1 MPLKFITKAVRQSLR
16 RFGQSRDA
24 FRRGFSKALLDRAPR
39 PLKVIKPQIV
49 FVRWDGKLGDSI
61 VLSWVYA
68 ALAQQRPDLQVTV
81 LTHGAL
87 VDLHHKGF
95 GVTDVVACSKR
106 PSWRALWRLARSVYG
121 AQAIVHLSESFK
133 PRDFLFLK
141 LARPAQV
148 VGLDDAT
155 ESVSFKLGR
164 KTENTHFSQKLVPW
178 LQTLGV
184 AQPNIQYVV
193 PFDETLQKAVQAH
206 WPASPVIGFCPFSA
220 GGGRTFSFPVM
231 EKLIRLMRTHTAWP
245 IALLGTPE
253 RHVQLTQWVEKLKD
267 DQIFVVDPSNGL
279 NGLFAHVRQCDCI
292 VTVDTAVVHIA
303 AGLQKPQLAIYQSDD
318 QAFDNW
324 NPNSPHAMTIRVADG
339 HQPTVDS
346 ISFEMFEASFK
357 QLLLKASCPS
367 EQTVSSDTP

>member
-1 MPLKFITKAVRQSLR
+1 MPLRSITKAVRQSLR

-24 FRRGFSKALLDRAPR
+24 FRRRFSKTLLDRAPR
-39 PLKVIKPQIV
+39 PLKSSRPQIV

-95 GVTDVVACSKR
+95 GVTDVVPCSKR
-106 PSWRALWRLARSVYG
+106 PSWRELWRLARSVRG

-206 WPASPVIGFCPFSA
+206 WPTSPVIGFCPFSG
-220 GGGRTFSFPVM
+220 GGGRTFSYPVM
-231 EKLIRLMRTHTAWP
+231 EKLIRLMREHTTWP

-253 RHVQLTQWVEKLKD
+253 RHAQLIHWVEQLND
-267 DQIFVVDPSNGL
+267 DQVFVVDPSHGL
-279 NGLFAHVRQCDCI
+279 GGLFAHVRQCDCI
-292 VTVDTAVVHIA
+292 VTVDTAIVHIA
-303 AGLQKPQLAIYQSDD
+303 SGLDKPQLAIYRTDIL
-318 QAFDNW
+318 NYRKW
-324 NPNSPHAMTIRVADG
+324 HPNSFLAQSMHVKG
-339 HQPTVDS
+339 VVDK
-346 ISFEMFEASFK
+346 INQEDFALLFK
-357 QLLLKASCPS
+357 QLLSQISYPS
-367 EQTVSSDTP
+367 EQIVSSDTP